1 MRVLA
6 LHPFV
11 ERKGE
16 ELLIK
21 EILNPVSY
29 ILKPK
34 PLHKYCASA
43 LFKKGP
49 RRVEGT
55 FGFPFLS
62 SQEELVKRSNKH
74 HDLDGDTLGF

>member
-1 MRVLA
+1 M
-6 LHPFV
+6 HPFV
-11 ERKGE
+11 ERKVE

-43 LFKKGP
+43 LFK
-49 RRVEGT
+49 RRA
-55 FGFPFLS
+55 S
-62 SQEELVKRSNKH
+62 SGQGYLRLPVS
-74 HDLDGDTLGF
+74 